1 MQGITVVSDGLPFKL
16 SINIIKKTYTCAIC
30 NTLIFK
36 KENCINHCMEA
47 YNKIVAY
54 YQELDW
60 VLLKPAEGYFQMNSI
75 KVFFELNWSGI

>member
-16 SINIIKKTYTCAIC
+16 SINVIKKTYTCAIC
-30 NTLIFK
+30 STLVFK